1 MMRDLI
7 LRNNVMIAQGGVD
20 WQADTAQLLG
30 NVPDRVQGLFFGK
43 YVFICMREVVSIGIN
58 VSDNFIKI
66 EKLPC
71 PNQKFDVVMKNRKVS
86 HEVNGR
92 LW

>member
-20 WQADTAQLLG
+20 WQADTTQLLG
-30 NVPDRVQGLFFGK
+30 NVSDRVQGLFFGK

-66 EKLPC
+66 ESYPV
-71 PNQKFDVVMKNRKVS
+71 QIKNLMLS
-86 HEVNGR
+86 
-92 LW
+92 

>member
-1 MMRDLI
+1 MLRDLI

-43 YVFICMREVVSIGIN
+43 YVFICMREVVSIGI
-58 VSDNFIKI
+58 
-66 EKLPC
+66 
-71 PNQKFDVVMKNRKVS
+71 DVLIRQLYQDRKVTLS
-86 HEVNGR
+86 KSKI
-92 LW
+92 